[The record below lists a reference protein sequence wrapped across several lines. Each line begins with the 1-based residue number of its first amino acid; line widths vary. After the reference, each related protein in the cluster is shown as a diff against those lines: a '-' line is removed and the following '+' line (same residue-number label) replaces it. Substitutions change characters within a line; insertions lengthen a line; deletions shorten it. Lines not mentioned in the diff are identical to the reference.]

1 MVVWSNRS
9 LRMKMENANNLTLP
23 DLLHLQNAVDSG
35 YQTAKGNEYLY
46 ILIVMS
52 FYGVF
57 LLGIMLGYVRSK
69 RREKKKPNMFTH
81 LLYEEEKRE
90 WGAIQKKHSLTLQ
103 TISGLRSVQVSLPF
117 GGPLYDGRL
126 PVPLS
131 CALCSM
137 EQSSISSLCSSSD
150 VHFAIE
156 EESDSGTA
164 DGAEEGLKGGTDN
177 CEDFA
182 DILKERL

>member
-1 MVVWSNRS
+1 METASNS
-9 LRMKMENANNLTLP
+9 TLAGL
-23 DLLHLQNAVDSG
+23 DLHVTGSSG
-35 YQTAKGNEYLY
+35 SQTSRGGGNEYLY

-57 LLGIMLGYVRSK
+57 LFGIMLGYMRSK
-69 RREKKKPNMFTH
+69 RREKKSNVFTH

-90 WGAIQKKHSLTLQ
+90 WGAMQKKHSLTFPS
-103 TISGLRSVQVSLPF
+103 ISGLRSVQVSLPF
-117 GGPLYDGRL
+117 SGPLYDGKL
-126 PVPLS
+126 PAPLS

-137 EQSSISSLCSSSD
+137 EQSSVSSLCSSAD

-164 DGAEEGLKGGTDN
+164 EAVEDGQKGCSDSN
-177 CEDFA
+177 NDSVE
-182 DILKERL
+182 ILKERL